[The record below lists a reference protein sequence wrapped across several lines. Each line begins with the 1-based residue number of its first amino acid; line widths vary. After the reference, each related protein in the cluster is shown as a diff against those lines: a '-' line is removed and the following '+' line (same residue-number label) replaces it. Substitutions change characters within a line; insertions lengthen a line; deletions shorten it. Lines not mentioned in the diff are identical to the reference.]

1 MAHIFD
7 IDIDAPWKKLVDKV
21 FRKDTGPSEGPH
33 AGTFGESQIL
43 CLIKIFI
50 IFIKYF
56 GLNPNSVFMDIGS
69 GNGKPSL
76 VARQILNGPR
86 VSLGIEESEYRVE
99 VLFVFVCDRQ
109 PHSREVFHNIESSCK
124 AELGI

>member
-7 IDIDAPWKKLVDKV
+7 IDIDAEVNETKNQPWKKLVERV

-99 VLFVFVCDRQ
+99 VLFVFVCDNLIQ
-109 PHSREVFHNIESSCK
+109 GKFFI
-124 AELGI
+124 I